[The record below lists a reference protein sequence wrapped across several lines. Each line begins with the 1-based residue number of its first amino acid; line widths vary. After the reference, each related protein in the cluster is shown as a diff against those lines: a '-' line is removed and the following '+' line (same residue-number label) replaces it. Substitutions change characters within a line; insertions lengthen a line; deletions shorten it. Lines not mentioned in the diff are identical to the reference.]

1 MTLTSTLAV
10 PIIHLKDVLKKRR
23 KLENRMTQ
31 QHHHQLSRG
40 EENNEFFNFWGVL
53 KNVLWPLLALENVLF
68 LSLFSQL
75 KDKKMLFVIWK
86 NKDHKL
92 SYHPMK

>member
-1 MTLTSTLAV
+1 
-10 PIIHLKDVLKKRR
+10 
-23 KLENRMTQ
+23 MTQ

-75 KDKKMLFVIWK
+75 KDKKNAICDLEKQRPQAELASHEV
-86 NKDHKL
+86 DRADPQ
-92 SYHPMK
+92 Y